1 MCKKCVVLPYK
12 NFPLGLPHWIN
23 WKCKHCDNTETNN
36 YHIYDAPNDRYEN
49 DISKYHRAKGI
60 PPNYPR
66 RELTFIESLNPDI
79 KADSES
85 INTFCSNCHSSLPS
99 SLNWL
104 VMPVIDSMAL
114 HATRIKNDSEDVS
127 CAICQSDDLRPVTF
141 NSHFNNHTKICFACY
156 HAERWI
162 TYTMGWSSTSHMH
175 KDYAEKHGALVT
187 DSLIPSFGGPA
198 LLNDRQLSS
207 LTDTN
212 SLIDLLTIGLVS
224 SHNCRV
230 MNVVAKLLTPTLGFM
245 KKSYF
250 SKFEKSMGDFIFDM
264 TEHYPQL
271 WDKIQNIGL
280 WKLSTDRV
288 SASDMN
294 FETKITSVMNSKEFG
309 YESSIYDNHFQYIG
323 DWEFQ
328 KARSKSHGTTKW
340 MAHDDKI
347 KYSLLS
353 TNVFIEWLTAERV
366 DMGSIV
372 KPTKT
377 AGISFK
383 DWVSLVRISMKQA
396 DSLVWIMRMMR
407 ETIITD
413 IMRDITQKDVWH
425 NDIWRYLRL
434 EMSKRNKGQ
443 VTQWMVGI
451 EKEVN
456 KELEIA
462 DFDYEKFFSLTNKT

>member
-1 MCKKCVVLPYK
+1 
-12 NFPLGLPHWIN
+12 
-23 WKCKHCDNTETNN
+23 
-36 YHIYDAPNDRYEN
+36 
-49 DISKYHRAKGI
+49 
-60 PPNYPR
+60 
-66 RELTFIESLNPDI
+66 
-79 KADSES
+79 
-85 INTFCSNCHSSLPS
+85 
-99 SLNWL
+99 
-104 VMPVIDSMAL
+104 
-114 HATRIKNDSEDVS
+114 
-127 CAICQSDDLRPVTF
+127 
-141 NSHFNNHTKICFACY
+141 
-156 HAERWI
+156 
-162 TYTMGWSSTSHMH
+162 
-175 KDYAEKHGALVT
+175 
-187 DSLIPSFGGPA
+187 
-198 LLNDRQLSS
+198 
-207 LTDTN
+207 
-212 SLIDLLTIGLVS
+212 
-224 SHNCRV
+224 
-230 MNVVAKLLTPTLGFM
+230 
-245 KKSYF
+245 
-250 SKFEKSMGDFIFDM
+250 
-264 TEHYPQL
+264 
-271 WDKIQNIGL
+271 
-280 WKLSTDRV
+280 
-288 SASDMN
+288 
-294 FETKITSVMNSKEFG
+294 MNSKEFG
-309 YESSIYDNHFQYIG
+309 YESSIYDNHFQYIE

-328 KARSKSHGTTKW
+328 KARSISHGTTKW
-340 MAHDDKI
+340 MTHDDKI